1 MNRSELNF
9 SFLIFGY
16 RLNKNEM
23 KQKRKI
29 KDEIKSKLVRSL
41 LEFDVFE
48 NEELA

>member
-1 MNRSELNF
+1 M
-9 SFLIFGY
+9 
-16 RLNKNEM
+16 NKNEM

-29 KDEIKSKLVRSL
+29 KDEIKRKLVRSF